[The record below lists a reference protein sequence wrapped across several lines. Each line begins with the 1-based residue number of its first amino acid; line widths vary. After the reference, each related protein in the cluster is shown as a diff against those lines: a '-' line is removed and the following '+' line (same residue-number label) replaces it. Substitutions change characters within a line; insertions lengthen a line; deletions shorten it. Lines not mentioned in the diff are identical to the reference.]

1 MGRCEVVLGGI
12 TIVKKRIILFGICI
26 IIIILSIFLKS
37 NWSLI
42 KLKYGIDSY
51 IIWSGDIYKRMEVN
65 SDIDKKFLIE
75 VKNKN
80 IEELN
85 IKLTDIV
92 YLPNLNR
99 ISYGLIYNKKD
110 YEKSNIPIS
119 NFRIKVVDE
128 KGNENDSGGFARTS
142 GTFEV
147 FQQRYISNVDISNIE
162 QLTMYIYPLEIIET
176 QTGEVEVI
184 EKTPV
189 KKLIYSKDMEPL
201 KEIKD
206 KQ

>member
-1 MGRCEVVLGGI
+1 M
-12 TIVKKRIILFGICI
+12 KKRIILFGICI
-26 IIIILSIFLKS
+26 IIIILSLFLKS

-51 IIWSGDIYKRMEVN
+51 IIWSGDIYKRKEVN
-65 SDIDKKFLIE
+65 SDVDKKFLIE

-85 IKLTDIV
+85 IKLTVIV

-99 ISYGLIYNKKD
+99 ISYGLIYTKKD

-119 NFRIKVVDE
+119 IFRIKVVDE
-128 KGNENDSGGFARTS
+128 KGNKNDSGGFVRTS

-147 FQQRYISNVDISNIE
+147 FQSRYISNVDISNIE
-162 QLTMYIYPLEIIET
+162 ELTMYIYPLEIIET
-176 QTGEVEVI
+176 QKGEVEVI

-189 KKLIYSKDMEPL
+189 KKLIYSKGNRIF
-201 KEIKD
+201 KRNKG
-206 KQ
+206 